1 MFKLTSLTSQFNFY
15 INTSGDASICTA
27 DLGIVFGGPHGERV
41 ALTYPGSRA
50 EPLVRWSVAIFAPNA
65 ERLFALSQPEESA
78 K

>member
-27 DLGIVFGGPHGERV
+27 DLGIVFGRPHGERV

-50 EPLVRWSVAIFAPNA
+50 EPLVRWSGFLPLMLNAFLHYHNLRSRPN
-65 ERLFALSQPEESA
+65 
-78 K
+78 